1 MDSYNYQG
9 SISDSDGE
17 VFNSGAF
24 TSDYNSVVEVHVQT
38 RSDDDI
44 KGVQLSTDGSNT
56 YDAAT
61 ESDGEALFAFNTNSS
76 DLIVNGALPGTGSAI
91 EDAIN
96 SNDALDVLKMVVGL
110 DTSTGT
116 PDAATY
122 IAADFDGNGTVNSM
136 DALAILKYS
145 LGIEGAPEP
154 EWVFIGETEDLSGVD
169 RSSVNYDE
177 GLDLGDSSIGFAEHV
192 NLTAILVGDVD
203 DSLTLS
209 SDGLIT

>member
-9 SISDSDGE
+9 SISGSDGE
-17 VFNSGAF
+17 VFNSGTF

-76 DLIVNGALPGTGSAI
+76 DLIVNGGLPGTGSAI

-116 PDAATY
+116 PDAAAY

-145 LGIEGAPEP
+145 LEIAGTPEP
-154 EWVFIGETEDLSGVD
+154 EWVFVDENADLSGISRGAV
-169 RSSVNYDE
+169 SYTE
-177 GLDLGDSSIGFAEHV
+177 GLNLDDTNISFADHL
-192 NLTAILVGDVD
+192 NITAILVGDVD
-203 DSLTLS
+203 DSLILA
-209 SDGLIT
+209 SDGAIT